1 MQLPAQAGI
10 GLPGSPGP
18 PRMGAV
24 TWFASHGRKLPARW
38 QEPVMPRGGGGL
50 AQEVLFLP

>member
-24 TWFASHGRKLPARW
+24 TWVASHGRKLPARW
-38 QEPVMPRGGGGL
+38 QEPVMLRGGGWL
-50 AQEVLFLP
+50 VQEVLFLP